1 MSCSILVKYWR
12 LPRGYSVQLI
22 RDINGHGRRDRWAR
36 RLFDGFFLILVALC
50 DFGRFFLTALCII
63 LLMQL
68 FGITAAKAATVKIPP
83 AAYHH
88 KAVLTRA
95 AHAEF
100 GLAAPVALLA
110 AQVHTESR
118 WRTDALSP
126 VGAQGL
132 AQFMPATARWLPT
145 VAPHTGEPLPF
156 NPGWA
161 LRALVAYDNWLLKGI
176 RGAVSVRDRWKFTL
190 SAYNGGLGW
199 VQRDRALAARLGL
212 DANLYAD
219 VATVNAGRSAAAIRE
234 NRQYPERIFGLM
246 PVYEADGW
254 GPGVQC
260 E

>member
-1 MSCSILVKYWR
+1 MSCSILIKYWR

-36 RLFDGFFLILVALC
+36 RLFDGLFFLTVVLT
-50 DFGRFFLTALCII
+50 DFCRFFLTALCII

-68 FGITAAKAATVKIPP
+68 LGITAAKAATVNIPP

-88 KAVLTRA
+88 KAVLIRA

-100 GLAAPVALLA
+100 GLVAPVALLA

-132 AQFMPATARWLPT
+132 AQFMPATAKWLPQ
-145 VAPHTGEPLPF
+145 VAPQTGEPAPF

-161 LRALVAYDNWLLKGI
+161 LRALCAYDNWIFKQL
-176 RGAVSVRDRWKFTL
+176 RAASVCDRWKFTL

-212 DANLYAD
+212 DANLYVD
-219 VATVNAGRSAAAIRE
+219 VANVNAGRSAAAIRE

-246 PVYEADGW
+246 PAYEADGW
-254 GPGVQC
+254 GPGVLC